1 MAGDFSTPNPR
12 AQPSKQMSSRLLNM
26 KVRSHDAP
34 VTGGVSSSTVTTSC
48 LLTDQTQFMQRATA
62 STPPNQRGGM
72 QTPSTEPAFKR
83 RKIND
88 TSAASSPS
96 VSSTP
101 GTPYA
106 ADTKYT
112 QQTPTTLPE
121 ILRRGGTS
129 TFTRGDGADTEW
141 VLDLKMT
148 PRQSKPVNGTNGNT
162 NGPSGI
168 PGLGEVES
176 DKDEDDDDDDD
187 DEDIWHNQ
195 PAGRQTYGSFKRKG
209 QAGGKP
215 KKAKDNDAD
224 EDDEDLSS
232 ASNSLSDSSDG
243 DSDSDKD
250 NDPSTSSDEDNDKNT
265 YARQRRLQQ
274 KLKRKQS
281 EGSTGGGRKGKKGTT
296 TAAEDSDEEMRRV
309 RLAMEQKH
317 DRMAGIG
324 GGGGLHGTPRGGG
337 GGGNVGRGGTKR
349 PRRPDDHHG
358 YNTNYKERPRSK
370 KARKTI

>member
-1 MAGDFSTPNPR
+1 
-12 AQPSKQMSSRLLNM
+12 
-26 KVRSHDAP
+26 
-34 VTGGVSSSTVTTSC
+34 
-48 LLTDQTQFMQRATA
+48 MQRATA
-62 STPPNQRGGM
+62 STPPNQRGGT
-72 QTPSTEPAFKR
+72 QTPSTEPASKR
-83 RKIND
+83 RKIHE

-106 ADTKYT
+106 ADPKYM

-162 NGPSGI
+162 NRPSGI

-176 DKDEDDDDDDD
+176 DQDEDEDE
-187 DEDIWHNQ
+187 EDIWHNQ

-215 KKAKDNDAD
+215 KKTKDNNAD
-224 EDDEDLSS
+224 EDDQDLSS

-243 DSDSDKD
+243 GSDSDD

-274 KLKRKQS
+274 KQKKKQID
-281 EGSTGGGRKGKKGTT
+281 GSTGSRKSKKGTT
-296 TAAEDSDEEMRRV
+296 TTVAEDSDEEMRRV

-324 GGGGLHGTPRGGG
+324 GGGGGGGGLHGTPRGGG
-337 GGGNVGRGGTKR
+337 GTIGRGGTKR